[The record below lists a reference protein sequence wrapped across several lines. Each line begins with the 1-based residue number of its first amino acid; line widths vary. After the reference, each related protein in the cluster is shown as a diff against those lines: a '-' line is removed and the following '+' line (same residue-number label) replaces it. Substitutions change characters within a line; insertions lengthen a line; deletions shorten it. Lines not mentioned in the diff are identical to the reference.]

1 MNHLKILFISF
12 FLSSLVLS
20 QNDKSP
26 EERAVMQTERFAK
39 ELQLSADQKAQFLTI
54 QTGINQK
61 IDGIRISK
69 MNEDE
74 KRNAL
79 NSIREGR
86 TSMLQ
91 AILNDEQKQKMTA
104 LDEKQ
109 KMNAQKKKKN
119 RKKKRKE
126 KIKKSK
132 SNYI

>member
-1 MNHLKILFISF
+1 MNHLKILFISL
-12 FLSSLVLS
+12 FLSSLVFS
-20 QNDKSP
+20 QNEKSP

-39 ELQLSADQKAQFLTI
+39 ELLLSAEQKAQFLTI

-61 IDGIRISK
+61 LEGIRSSK
-69 MNEDE
+69 MNEEE
-74 KRNAL
+74 KKNSI
-79 NSIREGR
+79 NSIREAR

-119 RKKKRKE
+119 RKKKERKD
-126 KIKKSK
+126 KKK
-132 SNYI
+132 

>member
-1 MNHLKILFISF
+1 MNHLKILFISL
-12 FLSSLVLS
+12 FLSSLVFS
-20 QNDKSP
+20 QNEKSP

-39 ELQLSADQKAQFLTI
+39 QLELSEEQKAQFLTI

-79 NSIREGR
+79 NSIREAR
-86 TSMLQ
+86 TSMLK

-109 KMNAQKKKKN
+109 KMTAQKKKKN
-119 RKKKRKE
+119 RKKKERKD
-126 KIKKSK
+126 KKK
-132 SNYI
+132 

>member
-79 NSIREGR
+79 NSIREAR

-119 RKKKRKE
+119 RKKKERKD
-126 KIKKSK
+126 KKK
-132 SNYI
+132 

>member
-1 MNHLKILFISF
+1 MNHLKILFISL
-12 FLSSLVLS
+12 FLSSLVFS
-20 QNDKSP
+20 QNEKSP
-26 EERAVMQTERFAK
+26 EEKATMQTERFAK
-39 ELQLSADQKAQFLTI
+39 ELNLSEEQKGQFLII

-61 IDGIRISK
+61 LEGIRISK

-79 NSIREGR
+79 NSIREAR

-91 AILNDEQKQKMTA
+91 AILNDEQKQKMTV

-119 RKKKRKE
+119 RKKKERKD
-126 KIKKSK
+126 KKK
-132 SNYI
+132 

>member
-119 RKKKRKE
+119 RKKKERKD
-126 KIKKSK
+126 KKK
-132 SNYI
+132 

>member
-1 MNHLKILFISF
+1 MNHLKILFISL
-12 FLSSLVLS
+12 FLSSLVFS
-20 QNDKSP
+20 QNEKSP

-39 ELQLSADQKAQFLTI
+39 QLELSEEQKAQFLTI
-54 QTGINQK
+54 QTGINKK
-61 IDGIRISK
+61 IEEIRISK

-79 NSIREGR
+79 NSIREAR
-86 TSMLQ
+86 TSMLK

-119 RKKKRKE
+119 RKKKG
-126 KIKKSK
+126 KKR
-132 SNYI
+132 